1 MYSKSF
7 TGLPDDDRRIAREL
21 QAMGA
26 NDFQEIDTPS
36 SLNKLWGALSEFIT
50 WMRWKG
56 EVNAYGCRVGAERAR
71 ALETSTYA

>member
-1 MYSKSF
+1 MYYKRF

-26 NDFQEIDTPS
+26 NDYREMHTPS
-36 SLNKLWGALSEFIT
+36 SLSKLWKGLSDFIT

>member
-1 MYSKSF
+1 MNNKVF

-26 NDFQEIDTPS
+26 FEHSTEDKET
-36 SLNKLWGALSEFIT
+36 SLSKAFEAITQFVT

-56 EVNAYGCRVGAERAR
+56 EVNVYGCRVAADSAR
-71 ALETSTYA
+71 KLEGLSCS

>member
-1 MYSKSF
+1 MNKMTF

-26 NDFQEIDTPS
+26 FDQVPEAEKSAFAE
-36 SLNKLWGALSEFIT
+36 ALEAVSQFIT

-56 EVNAYGCRVGAERAR
+56 EVNVYGCRVGAAYAR
-71 ALETSTYA
+71 KQEGITYA